1 MAQVISNKEWLF
13 LYVGQ
18 LKYVLLKLYFFFCFY
33 LAVLLTLVCS
43 VVTARK
49 GKHFPEDLA
58 QQNLIISNTEAPG
71 DDRVVSN
78 FPDE

>member
-18 LKYVLLKLYFFFCFY
+18 MKYVLLKLYFFCFY

-43 VVTARK
+43 VVSARK

-78 FPDE
+78 FLGE

>member
-1 MAQVISNKEWLF
+1 MAQDISNKEWLF

-18 LKYVLLKLYFFFCFY
+18 MKNVPLKLYFFFYFY

-78 FPDE
+78 FLGE